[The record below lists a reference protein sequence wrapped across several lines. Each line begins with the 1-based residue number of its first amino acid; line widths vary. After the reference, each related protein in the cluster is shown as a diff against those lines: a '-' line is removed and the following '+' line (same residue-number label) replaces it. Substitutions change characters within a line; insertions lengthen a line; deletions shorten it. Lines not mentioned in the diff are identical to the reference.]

1 MISHKFTCPPQRSQW
16 DRMPERQVAAQ
27 RRLPYGLRRFVQGLP
42 SIFEHADYSKEV
54 GIVLITVWFHAT
66 ARILEKRRNLKS
78 IPPVLMSTVT
88 ALVGLNILHGIAGQ
102 QTLTKI
108 LKYFDP
114 SVDFLGN
121 W

>member
-1 MISHKFTCPPQRSQW
+1 
-16 DRMPERQVAAQ
+16 MPEQAIQ
-27 RRLPYGLRRFVQGLP
+27 RRSRGLPYGLRRLVQGLP
-42 SIFEHADYSKEV
+42 SIFEHSDFSKEV
-54 GIVLITVWFHAT
+54 GIVLITMWFHAT
-66 ARILEKRRNLKS
+66 ARLLEKRKNLKS

-88 ALVGLNILHGIAGQ
+88 ALVGLNILNGIAGQ
-102 QTLTKI
+102 QALNKI

>member
-1 MISHKFTCPPQRSQW
+1 MS
-16 DRMPERQVAAQ
+16 ERQVAAQ